1 MMKQVASK
9 EMVEQAL
16 GDDYDPMSE
25 PPETTHSDHKL
36 WLRIRAA
43 LCEVYDPEIPVNIYE
58 LGLMYNIEI
67 TDASDQPGVSDVA
80 VKMTLTSPNCPVAQD
95 MPGMVQGAIMPIDGI
110 GEVTVDIVFE
120 PTWAPYMMAET
131 AKLQLNMF

>member
-1 MMKQVASK
+1 
-9 EMVEQAL
+9 MVESAL
-16 GDDYDPMSE
+16 GEQFDPLSE
-25 PPETTHSDHKL
+25 PPETKHSDHAL
-36 WLRIRAA
+36 WPLVRAA

-67 TDASDQPGVSDVA
+67 TDAADQPGVADVA
-80 VKMTLTSPNCPVAQD
+80 VTMTLTSPNCPVAQE
-95 MPGMVQGAIMPIDGI
+95 MPMMVQGAIMPIDGV

-120 PTWAPYMMAET
+120 PTWTSAMMAET

>member
-1 MMKQVASK
+1 MTIEPIASK

-25 PPETTHSDHKL
+25 PPESKHTDHKL
-36 WLRIRAA
+36 WPAVRAA

-58 LGLMYNIEI
+58 LGLLYNINM
-67 TDASDQPGVSDVA
+67 TDADGVTDVA
-80 VKMTLTSPNCPVAQD
+80 VKMTLTSPNCPVAED
-95 MPGMVQGAIMPIDGI
+95 MPRMVQGAIMPIDGI
-110 GEVTVDIVFE
+110 GEVTVEIVFD
-120 PTWAPYMMAET
+120 PTWTPAMMAET